1 MKLPTGGNPC
11 LDMVSPRALLLMSIR
26 QEVSR
31 SGVTPEPT
39 VIVRMKEDTTAILNG
54 SPTGLPLA
62 AFPCPDSGNHLTY
75 QDTYHGSVFTLA
87 IWFPFTTH

>member
-1 MKLPTGGNPC
+1 MF
-11 LDMVSPRALLLMSIR
+11 IR

-39 VIVRMKEDTTAILNG
+39 VIFRMKEDTTAILNG